1 MSTDT
6 NTMETETAPTQSDT
20 VKQTTRPEVSWE
32 NINYDALNFSDE
44 YSVCLGATGQ
54 LVRALKHLYEQLQ
67 DTKKATNK
75 YQETLYPGLV
85 VLAKEIVSEYTLT
98 FTNDVVDDLQK
109 QVFGANLNG
118 ARNTGTL
125 RHPVS
130 TKGVKRG
137 LRYKF
142 AEFGQLLRVLTQR
155 LEYIATR
162 DVDGTDRYKTDLDQR
177 THFLDLQSRA
187 KSFLE
192 YLNGSSTDESQ
203 SSVASRWAAV
213 VSAARAAGEVNTAP
227 KETKQQKPTFK
238 RVTRRVV
245 YERHYAPRVEPPTYQ
260 RGYSQPRYT
269 QRGFTADGYPIFDD
283 NGFTYVR
290 PRRQQ
295 YTQGYSRLPT
305 YQSQTDDAPRE
316 FRQRPRVQTRPSR
329 SEQYDQEFQ
338 PRQRV
343 QARPDSSE
351 QYEQEVQPRQQRAP
365 TVWRSRRQYVGVS
378 N

>member
-1 MSTDT
+1 
-6 NTMETETAPTQSDT
+6 METETAPTQSDT

-32 NINYDALNFSDE
+32 NINFDALNFSDE

-54 LVRALKHLYEQLQ
+54 LVRALRYLYEQLE

-85 VLAKEIVSEYTLT
+85 ELAKEIVSEYTLT

-137 LRYKF
+137 LHYKF
-142 AEFGQLLRVLTQR
+142 AEFGQLLKVLTQR
-155 LEYIATR
+155 LEYIASR
-162 DVDGTDRYKTDLDQR
+162 DVDGADRYKTDLDQR
-177 THFLDLQSRA
+177 AHFLDLQSRA
-187 KSFLE
+187 KLFLE
-192 YLNGSSTDESQ
+192 YLNGSDTNETQ
-203 SSVASRWAAV
+203 SSVASRWSAV
-213 VSAARAAGEVNTAP
+213 VSAARATGEFNTG
-227 KETKQQKPTFK
+227 TKGVKSQRPASK
-238 RVTRRVV
+238 RVSRRVV
-245 YERHYAPRVEPPTYQ
+245 YERHYAPRVEQPTYQ
-260 RGYSQPRYT
+260 RGYSRYT

-283 NGFTYVR
+283 NGFKFVK

-295 YTQGYSRLPT
+295 YTQVYSGLP
-305 YQSQTDDAPRE
+305 YQGNVYKSQSDDAPRE
-316 FRQRPRVQTRPSR
+316 FRQRPRVQTRPNR
-329 SEQYDQEFQ
+329 SD
-338 PRQRV
+338 
-343 QARPDSSE
+343 
-351 QYEQEVQPRQQRAP
+351 QYEQEYQPRHQHDETQRRP
-365 TVWRSRRQYVGVS
+365 SVWRGRTHYVGVS